1 MFGIGLSEFLVISCV
16 IIVLVRPK
24 DLPKVFRLLGKIVGQ
39 LKRIYAEIVATK
51 EKLVRDIDESVAV
64 ENEGRKATQENDEE

>member
-1 MFGIGLSEFLVISCV
+1 MFGIGLSEFLVILCV

-39 LKRIYAEIVATK
+39 LKRAYAEIVATK
-51 EKLVRDIDESVAV
+51 DKLVKDIDEAVAA
-64 ENEGRKATQENDEE
+64 EKDAEDKTPEEKR